1 MTKNTSFKTSQNR
14 RSFMKV
20 SLATGGG
27 MLLGFNL
34 LTGCKPDRAEVL
46 AEVIPALPTPNQW
59 FDINAYL
66 KIGDTGLV
74 SIISPNPE
82 IGQNVKT
89 SMPMIVAEEL
99 DVDWKDV
106 VVEQSP
112 LNSND
117 FDRQVAGGSQS
128 IRQSWTALRQAGAT
142 ARRMLLETAA
152 AKWEVKP
159 EECAVSNG
167 VITSP
172 TGETL
177 GYGELAS
184 EAGQREIPEE
194 VELKD
199 PKDFKIIGHSKT
211 NVDMNGIITGKPLF
225 GIDTKVDG
233 MKYAVAIRPPAFGQ
247 ELASFDNTNAMAIEG
262 VEQVFQF
269 GNKIA
274 IVANSTWAA
283 MKGQKAVEAIWKDV
297 AKLED
302 STYHSTQLKEY
313 TNKLSDEP
321 RRVDGDVEK
330 AFAEADMIFEK
341 YYEAPFLPHSCME
354 PMNFYANVTDE
365 GAEIN
370 GPIQTPKW
378 TQSRVGKVLGY
389 AEDDYEKVTV
399 GMTRMG
405 GGFGRR
411 LYGDFAEEAAEISQK
426 AGVPIQLLFSREDD
440 MLAGTYR
447 PASAYRIKAGMKDG
461 KMTAYHLTEAFY
473 NGSMF
478 GSMPSNFP
486 AGAVP
491 NYRVDCHNIE
501 TNLTTG
507 AWRAPYANFL
517 AYAEQAFFD
526 ELAGELNQDA
536 VDLRLS
542 LFAEAKNNPVGEE
555 HNYEVDK
562 FVGVINLAKE
572 KSGWPNKKAG
582 VHLGFSAYYSHNTY
596 VAEVAQIKMI
606 DDVPQVQ
613 KVICAVD
620 CGIVINP
627 LAAINQIEGG
637 IVDGIGHAMY
647 GNFEF
652 EAGQAK
658 QKNYHNYRLIRCDEA
673 PKVEVHFVES
683 QNDPTGLGEPTLPPA
698 GGALANA
705 MAAATGKRYY
715 QQPFIKFMDVKG

>member
-1 MTKNTSFKTSQNR
+1 MTKNTPFSEKRTR

-34 LTGCKPDRAEVL
+34 LTGCEAEQTAAAAKL
-46 AEVIPALPTPNQW
+46 IPALPNPSQW
-59 FDINAYL
+59 FDVNAYI

-74 SIISPNPE
+74 TIMSANPE
-82 IGQNVKT
+82 IGQNIKT

-112 LNSND
+112 LSAD

-128 IRQSWTALRQAGAT
+128 IRYSWPALREAGAA
-142 ARRMLLETAA
+142 ARQMLLETAA
-152 AKWEVKP
+152 ERWEVKP
-159 EECAVSNG
+159 EDCTVSKG

-184 EAGQREIPEE
+184 EAGKREVPTELK
-194 VELKD
+194 LKD
-199 PKDFKIIGHSKT
+199 PSTFEIIGKSKT
-211 NVDMNGIITGKPLF
+211 NVDMNGIITGKALF
-225 GIDTKVDG
+225 GIDTKREG
-233 MKYAVAIRPPAFGQ
+233 MKYAVALRPPAFGQ
-247 ELASFDNTNAMAIEG
+247 ELVEFDKSEAMKQNG
-262 VEQVFQF
+262 VEQIFQF
-269 GNKIA
+269 GNKVA
-274 IVANSTWAA
+274 VVANSTWAA
-283 MKGQKAVEAIWKDV
+283 MKAKKALRANWKDV
-297 AKLED
+297 GKLED
-302 STYHSTQLKEY
+302 SAYHSAQLKEY
-313 TNKLSDEP
+313 ANKLADEP
-321 RRVDGDVEK
+321 KRVDGDVEK
-330 AFAEADMIFEK
+330 GFAEADMVFEK

-354 PMNFYANVTDE
+354 PMNFFANVTSE
-365 GAEIN
+365 GAEIH
-370 GPIQTPKW
+370 GPIQTPQW

-389 AEDDYEKVTV
+389 DEDDYGKVSV

-426 AGVPIQLLFSREDD
+426 AGVPIQLIFSREDD

-447 PASAYRIKAGMKDG
+447 PASAYRIKAGIKDG

-526 ELAGELNQDA
+526 ELADELNQDA
-536 VDLRLS
+536 VDFRLA

-562 FVGVINLAKE
+562 FVGVIKLAKE
-572 KSGWPNKKAG
+572 KAGWPNKAAG
-582 VHLGFSAYYSHNTY
+582 THLGFSAYYSHNTY
-596 VAEVAQIKMI
+596 VAEVAEIKMI

-613 KVICAVD
+613 KVVCAVD
-620 CGIVINP
+620 CGIVVNP

-652 EAGQAK
+652 VAGQA
-658 QKNYHNYRLIRCDEA
+658 QQQNYHNYRLIRCDEA
-673 PKVEVHFVES
+673 PEVEVHFVES
-683 QNDPTGLGEPTLPPA
+683 KNDPTGLGEPTLPPA
-698 GGALANA
+698 GGAIANA
-705 MAAATGKRYY
+705 IASATGKRYY
-715 QQPFIKFMDVKG
+715 QQPFIKFLDVKG

>member
-1 MTKNTSFKTSQNR
+1 MTKNTPINTNQSR
-14 RSFMKV
+14 RKFMKV
-20 SLATGGG
+20 SLATSGG

-34 LTGCKPDRAEVL
+34 LTGCQSESKAVAAKL
-46 AEVIPALPTPNQW
+46 IPALPIPNEW

-74 SIISPNPE
+74 TIMSPNPE

-112 LNSND
+112 LSSD

-128 IRQSWTALRQAGAT
+128 IRQSWESLRNAGAT
-142 ARRMLLETAA
+142 ARKMLLDTAA
-152 AKWEVKP
+152 EKWNVNP
-159 EECAVSNG
+159 EDCSISNG

-172 TGETL
+172 AGETF

-184 EAGQREIPEE
+184 EAATREVPTE
-194 VELKD
+194 VQLKQ
-199 PKDFKIIGHSKT
+199 PKDFNIIGQSKT
-211 NVDMNGIITGKPLF
+211 NVDMEGILTGQALF
-225 GIDTKVDG
+225 GIDTQIES
-233 MKYAVAIRPPAFGQ
+233 MKYAVALRPPAFGQ
-247 ELASFDNTNAMAIEG
+247 ALDSFDDSATKAING
-262 VEQVFQF
+262 VEQVIRF

-274 IVANSTWAA
+274 VVANSTWAA
-283 MKGQKAVEAIWKDV
+283 MKGKKALVVNWKNV
-297 AKLED
+297 GKLENSID
-302 STYHSTQLKEY
+302 HSNELKEY
-313 TNKLSDEP
+313 SSKLSDEP

-330 AFAEADMIFEK
+330 AFAEADYVLEK
-341 YYEAPFLPHSCME
+341 YYEAPFLPHACME
-354 PMNFYANVTDE
+354 PMNFYANVTSE
-365 GAEIN
+365 GAEIK
-370 GPIQTPKW
+370 GPIQTPQW
-378 TQSRVGKVLGY
+378 TQARVGKVLGY
-389 AEDDYEKVTV
+389 EEDDYGKVSV

-411 LYGDFAEEAAEISQK
+411 LYGDFAEEAAAISQK
-426 AGVPIQLLFSREDD
+426 AGVPIQLIFSREDD

-447 PASAYRIKAGMKDG
+447 PASAYRIKAGVVNG
-461 KMTAYHLTEAFY
+461 KLTAYHLTEAFY

-478 GSMPSNFP
+478 GAMPSNFP

-491 NYRVDCHNIE
+491 NYRVDCHQLE
-501 TNLTTG
+501 TNFTTG

-526 ELAGELNQDA
+526 ELADELGQDA
-536 VDLRLS
+536 IQLRLD
-542 LFAEAKNNPVGEE
+542 LFAEAKNNPIGEE

-562 FVGVINLAKE
+562 FVGVIKLAKE
-572 KSGWPNKKAG
+572 KSDWINRGQGK
-582 VHLGFSAYYSHNTY
+582 HLGFSAYYSHNTY
-596 VAEVAQIKMI
+596 VAEVAEIEMVN
-606 DDVPQVQ
+606 DVPQVK
-613 KVICAVD
+613 KVVCAVD
-620 CGIVINP
+620 CGIVINR

-652 EAGQAK
+652 KDGQT
-658 QKNYHNYRLIRCDEA
+658 QQTNYHNYRLIRCDEA
-673 PKVEVHFVES
+673 PEVEVHFVES
-683 QNDPTGLGEPTLPPA
+683 ENDPTGLGEPTLPPA

-705 MAAATGKRYY
+705 IASATGKRYY
-715 QQPFIKFMDVKG
+715 QQPFIKFLDVKG

>member
-1 MTKNTSFKTSQNR
+1 MTKNIPIEVDKSR

-27 MLLGFNL
+27 MLLGFNFL
-34 LTGCKPDRAEVL
+34 GCKSDNSPLSEI
-46 AEVIPALPTPNQW
+46 IPALPKPNEW

-74 SIISPNPE
+74 TIISPNPE

-106 VVEQSP
+106 VVEQSA
-112 LNSND
+112 LNTRD

-128 IRQSWTALRQAGAT
+128 IRQSWTGLREAGAT
-142 ARRMLLETAA
+142 ARQMLVETAA
-152 AKWEVKP
+152 EKWDIKVEDCKV
-159 EECAVSNG
+159 ENG
-167 VITSP
+167 VITGP
-172 TGETL
+172 NGETF

-184 EAGQREIPEE
+184 EAAKREVPEN
-194 VELKD
+194 VTLKD
-199 PKDFKIIGHSKT
+199 VADFKIIGKSKT
-211 NVDMNGIITGKPLF
+211 NVDMNEIITGKPLF
-225 GIDTKVDG
+225 GIDTRVDG
-233 MKYAVAIRPPAFGQ
+233 MKYAVAMRPPAFGQ
-247 ELASFDNTNAMAIEG
+247 ELVDFDASRAEAVSG
-262 VEQVFQF
+262 VDQVFQF

-274 IVANSTWAA
+274 VVANSTWSA
-283 MKGQKAVEAIWKDV
+283 MKAKKLIQANWKTV
-297 AKLED
+297 GKLEN
-302 STYHSTQLKEY
+302 SEWHTKTLKEH
-313 TNKLSDEP
+313 TDKLSDEP
-321 RRVDGDVEK
+321 RRVDGDIEK
-330 AFAEADMIFEK
+330 GFAEADLVFEK
-341 YYEAPFLPHSCME
+341 YYEAPFLPHACME
-354 PMNFYANVTDE
+354 PMNFFANVTDE
-365 GAEIN
+365 GAQIT

-378 TQSRVGKVLGY
+378 TQDRVRGVLGY
-389 AEDDYEKVTV
+389 SEDELDKVSV

-411 LYGDFAEEAAEISQK
+411 LYGDFAEEAALISQK
-426 AGVPIQLLFSREDD
+426 AKAPIQLVFSREDD

-447 PASAYRIKAGMKDG
+447 PASAYKIKAGMKDG
-461 KMTAYHLTEAFY
+461 KMVAYHLTEAFF

-501 TNLTTG
+501 SNFSTG

-517 AYAEQAFFD
+517 AFAEQAFFD
-526 ELAGELNQDA
+526 ELAGELNIDA
-536 VDLRLS
+536 VDFRLN
-542 LFAEAKNNPVGEE
+542 LFAEAKKNPIGEE

-572 KSGWPNKKAG
+572 KSGWPNAKSGK
-582 VHLGFSAYYSHNTY
+582 HLGFSAYYSHNTY
-596 VAEVAQIKMI
+596 VAEVAELKMV
-606 DDVPQVQ
+606 DDVP
-613 KVICAVD
+613 VIDKIVCAVD
-620 CGIVINP
+620 CGIVVNP

-637 IVDGIGHAMY
+637 IVDGIGHAMF

-652 EAGQAK
+652 ENGQA
-658 QKNYHNYRLIRCDEA
+658 QQSNYDNYKLIRMNEA

-683 QNDPTGLGEPTLPPA
+683 NNDPTGLGEPTLPPA
-698 GGALANA
+698 GGAIANA
-705 MAAATGKRYY
+705 LASATGKRLYK
-715 QQPFIKFMDVKG
+715 QPFVKFMDVKG